1 MSDDQ
6 MVLRRSMGRIID
18 PDRRLDIYKGWVKAP
33 ESFFEKYGKRFVSE
47 PKVGKEKDAPIRTIT
62 EWAEKSRAAE
72 FAEIRKAN
80 RIAAK
85 REMEEFMAADKK
97 AAKAEQEAEQEE
109 EPASSDEPDEAESDE
124 VEDDVPAVAKGTNPL
139 PPEKALWKGAKK
151 LKKKV

>member
-6 MVLRRSMGRIID
+6 MVLRRAVVRILD

-33 ESFFEKYGKRFVSE
+33 ESFFEKYGKRFISE
-47 PKVGKEKDAPIRTIT
+47 PKVGKEKDSPIRTIT

-85 REMEEFMAADKK
+85 KEMESFIAADKV
-97 AAKAEQEAEQEE
+97 AAREELKEAS
-109 EPASSDEPDEAESDE
+109 ATDDE
-124 VEDDVPAVAKGTNPL
+124 VEDVDVAADEEEATVVAAKGPELL
-139 PPEKALWKGAKK
+139 PADKAVWKGAKK
-151 LKKKV
+151 LAKKK